1 MGQGHHGHDK
11 QEAARDTP
19 SHASGL
25 ESRFQLDC
33 LVDVVWTPSEHELLR
48 LLYRGRWTEM
58 FKETP
63 SAWQGRTVCLL
74 PAFGCPDLT
83 RNQEILP
90 GWNLLGFPGGSVGK
104 KERKESEVAQSCLT
118 HCDPTDCS
126 PAGFSV
132 HGIFQARVLEWAAI
146 SSPRVS
152 SQPRDQ
158 TWVSRIVG
166 RCFTI

>member
-1 MGQGHHGHDK
+1 MQGRCRAGRTRVMGQGHHGHDK

-25 ESRFQLDC
+25 ETRFQLDC

-63 SAWQGRTVCLL
+63 RVWQGRTVCLL
-74 PAFGCPDLT
+74 PAFGCPGLT

-104 KERKESEVAQSCLT
+104 KERKESEVAQPCLT
-118 HCDPTDCS
+118 HCYP
-126 PAGFSV
+126 
-132 HGIFQARVLEWAAI
+132 HGL
-146 SSPRVS
+146 
-152 SQPRDQ
+152 
-158 TWVSRIVG
+158 
-166 RCFTI
+166 

>member
-19 SHASGL
+19 SQASGL

-63 SAWQGRTVCLL
+63 RVWQGRTVCLL
-74 PAFGCPDLT
+74 PAFGCLGLT

-118 HCDPTDCS
+118 HCYPTDCVAQQAS
-126 PAGFSV
+126 LSTGFSRQEYWSGLSFPPPEDLPNP
-132 HGIFQARVLEWAAI
+132 GIEPG
-146 SSPRVS
+146 SP
-152 SQPRDQ
+152 
-158 TWVSRIVG
+158 TL
-166 RCFTI
+166 